1 MRLLLDTHVL
11 LWWLA
16 DDAGLGESARDAIA
30 NPETL
35 VLFSAASIWE
45 IRINQAIGK
54 IDLPVNFSE
63 LLADQPFEP
72 LAVTVSHAHAVK
84 DLPLLHR
91 DPFDR
96 MLIAQARIER
106 LTILTR
112 DHIITQYDV
121 PTLLA

>member
-16 DDAGLGESARDAIA
+16 DDASLGESARDAIA

-35 VLFSAASIWE
+35 ILFSAASIWE
-45 IRINQAIGK
+45 IRIKQAIGK
-54 IDLPVNFSE
+54 IDLPANFDE

-72 LAVTVSHAHAVK
+72 LSVNVSHAHAVK
-84 DLPLLHR
+84 DLPMLHR

-112 DHIITQYDV
+112 DQIITQYDV

>member
-1 MRLLLDTHVL
+1 MKILLDTHFL

-16 DDAGLGESARDAIA
+16 DDPALGERGRGLISTAE
-30 NPETL
+30 NL

-45 IRINQAIGK
+45 IRIKQAIGK
-54 IDLPVNFSE
+54 LDLPDEFRDV
-63 LLADQPFEP
+63 LATQAFEP
-72 LAVTVSHAHAVK
+72 LAVTAEHAHAVK

-112 DHIITQYDV
+112 DQIISRYDV
-121 PTLLA
+121 DTVVA